1 MNIAALCAS
10 PKGQPSVTVQYVR
23 YLQQRYPQHAFHV
36 EHVGSRIHEL
46 ESKPEAL
53 DAILDVVAASDAVL
67 WCFPVYVC
75 LVPSQMKRFL
85 ELIEERGRNGVF
97 SGKHASALTTSVHYY
112 DHTAH
117 HYIHALSEDWGMTA
131 IPGHSCSMDALL
143 KDDKRR
149 QLDLFFQEFILAVEQ
164 KWPMPRMS
172 LARHEP
178 PAAFSLP
185 KPEPMPMA
193 SGHHLLLLWDSMEHN
208 RNLAQMV
215 DYFRDRQPH
224 PVDVLDLR
232 ELRIQSGC
240 TSCYHCSSGN
250 VCLIRDDLTDK
261 VAALL
266 ARADMLV
273 FAGAI
278 HDRFLSARWKAFW
291 DRGFHKGHVP
301 WFQGKPVGWML
312 SGSLRRHSNLRQILE
327 AETVSCGSPL
337 AGIVTDE
344 DPPGEVVRNLDV
356 LGQRLRHAAKTGRS
370 PFTSYMTEGG
380 RYLFRDMVYR
390 SRAFFVADHR
400 YYKKHGYYDFP
411 QKNWKERATNR
422 FMLTLS
428 LLPGFRKEFVRQAR
442 TEMLKPYEKVI
453 ANAKGSVRTYEQ
465 NVFGE
470 R

>member
-23 YLQQRYPQHAFHV
+23 YLQKRYPQHSFHL

-46 ESKPEAL
+46 ESKPETL
-53 DAILDVVAASDAVL
+53 DAILDAVAASDAVL

-85 ELIEERGRNGVF
+85 ELIEERGRTGVF
-97 SGKHASALTTSVHYY
+97 SGKHASILTTSVHYY

-117 HYIHALSEDWGMTA
+117 QYVHALSEDWGMNVV
-131 IPGHSCSMDALL
+131 PGHSCSMDALL

-149 QLDLFFQEFILAVEQ
+149 QLDLFFQEFALAVEQ
-164 KWPMPRMS
+164 KWSMPRVS
-172 LARHEP
+172 QAR
-178 PAAFSLP
+178 PAQPAELSLP
-185 KPEPMPMA
+185 KPEPMPKT
-193 SGHHLLLLWDSMEHN
+193 SGHNLLLIWDSKVDN
-208 RNLAQMV
+208 PNLPQMV
-215 DYFRDRQPH
+215 EYFRNRQPH

-232 ELRIQSGC
+232 DLRIQSGC
-240 TSCYHCSSGN
+240 VSCYHCSTDN
-250 VCLIRDDLTDK
+250 ICPIRDDLTDK
-261 VAALL
+261 VTGLM
-266 ARADMLV
+266 ARSDMLV

-278 HDRFLSARWKAFW
+278 RDRYLSARWKAVW
-291 DRGFHKGHVP
+291 DRSFHKGHVP
-301 WFQGKPVGWML
+301 WFQGKPVGWIL
-312 SGSLRRHSNLRQILE
+312 SGALRQHHTLRQILE
-327 AETVSCGSPL
+327 AETVSFGSPL

-344 DPPGEVVRNLDV
+344 DTPEEVARNLDV
-356 LGQRLRHAAKTGRS
+356 MGNRLRHAAKTGRM
-370 PFTSYMTEGG
+370 PFTSYATEGG

-411 QKNWKERATNR
+411 QKNWKERMSNR

-428 LLPGFRKEFVRQAR
+428 LLPGFRKEFVRRAR

-453 ANAKGSVRTYEQ
+453 ADAEPV
-465 NVFGE
+465 GE
-470 R
+470 TR